1 MNKKRNYLKLST
13 LFFSLLL
20 TMVFALAIPSTSKA
34 AYLGKVTNLK
44 QVAGE
49 YFKDYG
55 KYIIAVEYKQVAGAY
70 GYVAELST
78 NNVSWTP
85 VDEAYNSSAD
95 TFLIGTK
102 TTLKPGTTYYIRIT
116 PIDSNYN
123 FDSADT
129 SDSLQVVTAPA
140 AVSGTIKQTGA
151 KSNSVSVSWNK
162 ATGATGYDV
171 YVQKSGD
178 SKFTYNGSTTS
189 TSYKMTKYNSKKAT
203 SDTKYSVGVYATRT
217 SNAGYKAYSLASSTS
232 TVSTLPSKTKKL
244 SGIYWKPGSKSLS
257 ISWTASNVASGY
269 QVYFYNSKNKLIKKA
284 TTTTNL
290 YTLTKAPKNSVCY
303 AKVRPFIKTSS
314 GKKLYSA
321 WSKKTYFVSQPALT
335 NNFTLTDG
343 RLTVKWNKVSGISN
357 YAVYI
362 GTTSKNMKKVAT
374 VSSKSTSY
382 TTSKVNG
389 STVSKYKSYYVK
401 VVPQKKVGGTTYKG
415 DYGHYYRLYLIF
427 Y

>member
-78 NNVSWTP
+78 NNVSRTP
-85 VDEAYNSSAD
+85 VDEEYNSSAD

-162 ATGATGYDV
+162 ATGAT
-171 YVQKSGD
+171 
-178 SKFTYNGSTTS
+178 
-189 TSYKMTKYNSKKAT
+189 MI
-203 SDTKYSVGVYATRT
+203 SVFPLWFSAACHTEC
-217 SNAGYKAYSLASSTS
+217 
-232 TVSTLPSKTKKL
+232 
-244 SGIYWKPGSKSLS
+244 IHLS
-257 ISWTASNVASGY
+257 IYFSSLWAGITTDNDFDSFILLISLLSNV
-269 QVYFYNSKNKLIKKA
+269 F
-284 TTTTNL
+284 
-290 YTLTKAPKNSVCY
+290 CH
-303 AKVRPFIKTSS
+303 PFII
-314 GKKLYSA
+314 
-321 WSKKTYFVSQPALT
+321 QQLT
-335 NNFTLTDG
+335 FHCWFL
-343 RLTVKWNKVSGISN
+343 W
-357 YAVYI
+357 
-362 GTTSKNMKKVAT
+362 
-374 VSSKSTSY
+374 
-382 TTSKVNG
+382 
-389 STVSKYKSYYVK
+389 
-401 VVPQKKVGGTTYKG
+401 
-415 DYGHYYRLYLIF
+415 
-427 Y
+427 